1 MYCGFCG
8 REIPDD
14 AKACP
19 FCTSAVT
26 DGSQSKTSAPPNNE
40 PGLMGGQPM
49 EPGLSAAPPVA
60 SQGSSTDNYVCQ
72 VCGYVL
78 GSLDKVCSRCKT
90 PRGMRVDVSAATPG
104 SYTYTQGY
112 EFVNTSGMHGDVPQE
127 VKGGWN
133 WGAFYFNWIWGIVH
147 KTWITLIVLG
157 LSAVDVILRLIIA
170 PSSFTP
176 QKFPAPGSPPFGATA
191 PTPPGL
197 VILNVII
204 WLTGLGLNIWFGLK
218 GNEWAWQ
225 NRHFESIAHFKKV
238 ERIWAYWV
246 LGVFL
251 SGVVLLILAIGA
263 MGLLAASTMS
273 PGVPK

>member
-8 REIPDD
+8 AQIPDD
-14 AKACP
+14 AKVCP

-26 DGSQSKTSAPPNNE
+26 DGSQSKTSVPLQND
-40 PGLMGGQPM
+40 PGSMGGQPM
-49 EPGLSAAPPVA
+49 EPGLSSSPPVTSQESA
-60 SQGSSTDNYVCQ
+60 SDNYVCQ

-78 GSLDKVCSRCKT
+78 GSMDKVCARCKT
-90 PRGMRVDVSAATPG
+90 PRGMRVDVSAAMPG
-104 SYTYTQGY
+104 SYTYAQGY

-147 KTWITLIVLG
+147 KTWITLIALG
-157 LSAVDVILRLIIA
+157 LGIVDVTLRLIIY

-176 QKFPAPGSPPFGATA
+176 HPMPMPGGPPFGAPSPTA
-191 PTPPGL
+191 PGL
-197 VILNVII
+197 LILNGVF
-204 WLTGLGLNIWFGLK
+204 WLMGLGLNIWFGLK

-225 NRHFESIAHFKKV
+225 NRRFESIAQFKKV

-246 LGVFL
+246 LGFFL
-251 SGVVLLILAIGA
+251 ATVAFVVLLIGA
-263 MGLLAASTMS
+263 LGLLTAATMS
-273 PGVPK
+273 QGGPR